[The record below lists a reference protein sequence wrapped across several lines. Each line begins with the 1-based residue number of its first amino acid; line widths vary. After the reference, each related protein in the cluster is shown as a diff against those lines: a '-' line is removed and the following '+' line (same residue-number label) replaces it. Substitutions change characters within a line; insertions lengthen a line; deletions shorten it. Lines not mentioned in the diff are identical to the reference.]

1 MGSPLGPVL
10 ANLFMGYREKKW
22 LQEFDKVKVLIYKRC
37 VDDIFD
43 MFGNEKDA
51 SNFLNSLTVAIK
63 TQNLLLKMKA
73 IKFCHFLI
81 FYYRF
86 SFYFTTE
93 RHVP

>member
-22 LQEFDKVKVLIYKRC
+22 LQEFDKVKVLIYKRY

-51 SNFLNSLTVAIK
+51 
-63 TQNLLLKMKA
+63 
-73 IKFCHFLI
+73 
-81 FYYRF
+81 
-86 SFYFTTE
+86 
-93 RHVP
+93 